1 MEQIKIKLKNMSL
14 QKAFIVY
21 VLFTFIIVVTLSA
34 AIIIACIST
43 RSWLL
48 PVSDEVFLN
57 IEETLT
63 DGTSQSQTCR
73 MKIGSD
79 SQSIP
84 LLQQQ
89 NLSVNSVINAKY
101 SITSRENNFSS
112 LTPQR
117 KLLYQSCGIAM
128 VVLPIIFSFSGILLC
143 GFKFYKKKLK
153 EPIDILSSATDK
165 IALQDLDFKINYD
178 SDDEL
183 GKLCNSFEQ
192 MKDALKE
199 NNKKM
204 WEMLEERRNLQASV
218 AHDLRNPIAI
228 IEGYA
233 EYLQINLPKNNID
246 NDKVMSVVINIRKS
260 AKRLEYY
267 TESMRTINNLE
278 DLEIRKTQVDFSAL
292 HAEMIDALTKLVD
305 SKNII
310 LDSENLVS
318 RSFLVLDPQVLY
330 RILENLIG
338 NASRFA
344 KSRISL
350 SFSCVGDKLHI
361 SVIDDGCG
369 FSEKALNSKNNY
381 FISESSDEK
390 HSGIGLTICRILAQ
404 KHGGSLI
411 LGNTQAGGAMVKII
425 LTI

>member
-1 MEQIKIKLKNMSL
+1 MSP
-14 QKAFIVY
+14 
-21 VLFTFIIVVTLSA
+21 S
-34 AIIIACIST
+34 
-43 RSWLL
+43 
-48 PVSDEVFLN
+48 N
-57 IEETLT
+57 
-63 DGTSQSQTCR
+63 
-73 MKIGSD
+73 
-79 SQSIP
+79 
-84 LLQQQ
+84 
-89 NLSVNSVINAKY
+89 
-101 SITSRENNFSS
+101 
-112 LTPQR
+112 
-117 KLLYQSCGIAM
+117 
-128 VVLPIIFSFSGILLC
+128 
-143 GFKFYKKKLK
+143 
-153 EPIDILSSATDK
+153 
-165 IALQDLDFKINYD
+165 
-178 SDDEL
+178 
-183 GKLCNSFEQ
+183 
-192 MKDALKE
+192 
-199 NNKKM
+199 
-204 WEMLEERRNLQASV
+204 
-218 AHDLRNPIAI
+218 
-228 IEGYA
+228 
-233 EYLQINLPKNNID
+233 
-246 NDKVMSVVINIRKS
+246 
-260 AKRLEYY
+260 Y